1 MDQSGRRDLY
11 NGFGDALARAVELVV
26 TPAIFGYLGW
36 LADRRLGTTPLI
48 TIVLFVLV
56 FVYVAWRMWYG
67 YEQDMQA
74 EERRLGVRGS
84 SAHRDE
90 R

>member
-1 MDQSGRRDLY
+1 MDQSDRRDLY

-36 LADRRLGTTPLI
+36 LADRHFGTTPVI

-56 FVYVAWRMWYG
+56 FGYVAWRMWYG
-67 YEQDMQA
+67 YEQQMQG
-74 EERRLGVRGS
+74 EETRLGIRGI
-84 SAHRDE
+84 RKE
-90 R
+90 GP